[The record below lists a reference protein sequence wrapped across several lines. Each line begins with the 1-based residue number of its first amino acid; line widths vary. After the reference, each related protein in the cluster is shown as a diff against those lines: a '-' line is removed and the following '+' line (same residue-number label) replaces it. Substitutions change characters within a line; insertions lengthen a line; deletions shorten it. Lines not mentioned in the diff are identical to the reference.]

1 MTFILSMMRVDAT
14 VARQNAQMR
23 LTIVMCGLVCCP
35 SDPLTKSL
43 DFLKD
48 GIRSGVTGPESA
60 T

>member
-1 MTFILSMMRVDAT
+1 MTFILSVMRVDAT
-14 VARQNAQMR
+14 VAWQNAQMR
-23 LTIVMCGLVCCP
+23 LTIVMCGLSVL
-35 SDPLTKSL
+35 SQRSLTKSL